1 MKSLK
6 IACTERTRSYFFT
19 DRETIE
25 VGTTDY
31 TDVAV
36 AVVNESDIEG
46 INDIYNTKFG
56 VSIFVL
62 KETENISD
70 EIKDKV
76 NKIININEI
85 NEEEFSKELN
95 EAADKYE
102 EEMLPPFFDVLSK
115 YSRRGNLQFSCP
127 GHQGGQYFMKHPAGR
142 AMYEYFG
149 ENIFKSDIC
158 NADVDLG
165 DLLIHEGPAMSAQT
179 YAAKVY
185 NADKTYFVMNGTST
199 SNSVVINAIV
209 SPGDLVLF
217 DRNNH
222 KSIYNSALVSSAG
235 KPIYLETARNPF
247 GFIGGIDAHCFNE
260 EYLRSEAAKIDS
272 EKKKDHLD

>member
-102 EEMLPPFFDVLSK
+102 EEMLPTFFDVLSK

-209 SPGDLVLF
+209 SPG
-217 DRNNH
+217 
-222 KSIYNSALVSSAG
+222 
-235 KPIYLETARNPF
+235 E
-247 GFIGGIDAHCFNE
+247 
-260 EYLRSEAAKIDS
+260 
-272 EKKKDHLD
+272 

>member
-36 AVVNESDIEG
+36 AGVNESDIEG

-70 EIKDKV
+70 EINDKV

-85 NEEEFSKELN
+85 NEE
-95 EAADKYE
+95 
-102 EEMLPPFFDVLSK
+102 
-115 YSRRGNLQFSCP
+115 
-127 GHQGGQYFMKHPAGR
+127 
-142 AMYEYFG
+142 
-149 ENIFKSDIC
+149 
-158 NADVDLG
+158 
-165 DLLIHEGPAMSAQT
+165 
-179 YAAKVY
+179 
-185 NADKTYFVMNGTST
+185 
-199 SNSVVINAIV
+199 
-209 SPGDLVLF
+209 
-217 DRNNH
+217 
-222 KSIYNSALVSSAG
+222 
-235 KPIYLETARNPF
+235 
-247 GFIGGIDAHCFNE
+247 
-260 EYLRSEAAKIDS
+260 
-272 EKKKDHLD
+272 